1 MQVVTHLRYNVSCSL
16 GLSHPPSQSLDKFP
30 ACPARRPRDLHM
42 VGTAPFQG
50 KGMWGPALQTAL
62 ELYMPRVL
70 ALFML
75 SAPWISLLGID
86 KLV

>member
-16 GLSHPPSQSLDKFP
+16 GPFSPLLLIFWTSLGHAQQED
-30 ACPARRPRDLHM
+30 RDLHM
-42 VGTAPFQG
+42 VGTQAPFQG

-75 SAPWISLLGID
+75 APWIPLLGID